1 MAWNIYRVTYE
12 LRSPLHIGC
21 QKVGNLQRTRYYIPA
36 RNLWGAV
43 TEALTRRG
51 FAPHGAQTGDYQ
63 AVGDWV
69 KTHCGFGY
77 WFIEEGQEVL
87 SPHYDNSELKYGD
100 LAAADFERRYLNVW
114 VSTALEPA
122 MTSAADGTL
131 HEVEFIAP
139 HASDGTRTSIGGL
152 VFLDQEAQ
160 QHLGNA
166 SWCAWLG
173 YIQVGG
179 ERRYGFGQLR
189 LTRFGLEETGAGWQ
203 LDGPRPQVTLRAGTP
218 LPAHVLVDGRVD
230 ARGQVEPLVG
240 RETRGDSGQFG
251 RTLTLAQICWMPG
264 AILLAD
270 TTFEV
275 TDTGVWRSL

>member
-1 MAWNIYRVTYE
+1 MFKVTYE
-12 LRSPLHIGC
+12 LRSPLHIGYH
-21 QKVGNLQRTRYYIPA
+21 KVGNVQRTRPYIPA

-51 FAPHGAQTGDYQ
+51 FAAHGAQTGDYR

-77 WFIEEGQEVL
+77 WFIEEGQMML
-87 SPHYDNSELKYGD
+87 TPHYKHGELKYGL

-122 MTSAADGTL
+122 MTSAAAGTL

-139 HASDGTRTSIGGL
+139 YTSDGTRTRIGGL
-152 VFLDQEAQ
+152 IFLDPEAQ
-160 QHLGNA
+160 RYLGNEDA
-166 SWCAWLG
+166 WRAWLDSL
-173 YIQVGG
+173 QVGG

-189 LTRFGLEETGAGWQ
+189 LSQFQPETGAGWQ
-203 LDGPRPQVTLRAGTP
+203 LNAARPRTTIRAGDP
-218 LPAHVLVDGRVD
+218 LPAHAFADGMQ
-230 ARGQVEPLVG
+230 ARGQIEPLVG
-240 RETRGDSGQFG
+240 RETRDDSTHFG
-251 RTLTLAQICWMPG
+251 RTLTPAQMCWAPG

-270 TTFEV
+270 KTFEV
-275 TDTGVWRSL
+275 TETGIWRPL